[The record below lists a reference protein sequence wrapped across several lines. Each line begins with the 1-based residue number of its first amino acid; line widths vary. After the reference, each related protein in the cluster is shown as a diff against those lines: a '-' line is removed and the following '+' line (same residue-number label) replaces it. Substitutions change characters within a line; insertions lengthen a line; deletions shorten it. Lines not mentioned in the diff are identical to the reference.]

1 MKSKLIDELMPHI
14 KIFVKEK
21 LKSFKQENEINNS
34 NREFIKN
41 KTSKILS
48 YNKDKSN
55 SNNFDLDTV
64 LSTFNS
70 KLVDETID
78 TCSGILDSS
87 ESKTIACRSNLSTP
101 YISEKS

>member
-1 MKSKLIDELMPHI
+1 MELCTSKL
-14 KIFVKEK
+14 F
-21 LKSFKQENEINNS
+21 
-34 NREFIKN
+34 
-41 KTSKILS
+41 S
-48 YNKDKSN
+48 YNKSNSN

-78 TCSGILDSS
+78 TCSSIPDSS

-101 YISEKS
+101 YISKKS